1 MTFPRLG
8 LALAAVLA
16 TTAAFAQEGGSQ
28 TGEQKAQVTGELQ
41 SISMTPPPQL
51 ELLAPD
57 GARWIIDL
65 GEPERMERAGLDA
78 ETAQPGVAVHVLG
91 LPRRGWREPDGGP
104 ARHHRRHGLRSPTRR
119 GRAEDLRVRP
129 WKDAPQTMRMTSF
142 STASM

>member
-8 LALAAVLA
+8 LALAAALA
-16 TTAAFAQEGGSQ
+16 TTAAFAQKGEPPA
-28 TGEQKAQVTGELQ
+28 GEQKAQVTGELQ

-78 ETAQPGVAVHVLG
+78 GAAQPGVAVHVLG
-91 LPRRGWREPDGGP
+91 LRAADGENRMQ
-104 ARHHRRHGLRSPTRR
+104 A
-119 GRAEDLRVRP
+119 LRVTI
-129 WKDAPQTMRMTSF
+129 DG
-142 STASM
+142 TAYDLHPEEVEPKT

>member
-41 SISMTPPPQL
+41 SISMAPPPQL

-78 ETAQPGVAVHVLG
+78 EAAQPGVAVHVLG
-91 LPRRGWREPDGGP
+91 IRAADG
-104 ARHHRRHGLRSPTRR
+104 ANRMEALRITID
-119 GRAEDLRVRP
+119 GTAYDLRPEEVEP
-129 WKDAPQTMRMTSF
+129 KT
-142 STASM
+142 